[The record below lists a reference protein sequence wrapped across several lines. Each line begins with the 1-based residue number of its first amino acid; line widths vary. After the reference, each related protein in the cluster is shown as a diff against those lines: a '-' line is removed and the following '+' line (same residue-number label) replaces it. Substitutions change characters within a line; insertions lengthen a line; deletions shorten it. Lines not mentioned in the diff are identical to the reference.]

1 MVKPEYIF
9 ALQPKIRWAGMIT
22 RKGEILFSQMRP
34 GIPSLTDAEEDKLL
48 LELRLPLLL
57 EMGERPIRWSGLAEF
72 AIISY
77 EKFFELYV
85 AHGNDHLIVVT
96 VDKSI
101 EFQLLSEIANRIKT
115 LQ

>member
-1 MVKPEYIF
+1 MVKPEQIF
-9 ALQPKIRWAGMIT
+9 ALHSMIRWAGMAT

-34 GIPSLTDAEEDKLL
+34 GIRTLTDKEEDKLF

-57 EMGERPIRWSGLAEF
+57 ELGERPSQWSGLPDF
-72 AIISY
+72 AVISY

-85 AHGNDHLIVVT
+85 AVGSDLVAVT
-96 VDKSI
+96 VGKSI
-101 EFQLLSEIANRIKT
+101 QFQVLSEIADKIKT